1 MTARTVRVPWPLHSV
16 LSYIATIVGVCR
28 AALTL
33 LVTKSVYYIVDLTS
47 LQTLIALSMGGLGFR
62 V

>member
-1 MTARTVRVPWPLHSV
+1 MPWPLHSV